1 MSQGQSKPLCDLYT
15 IHIKLKPFI
24 YLNGPLEKFS
34 QNLLRLYAYKQV
46 SMWYWKVFLWN
57 LLPSFYKDEIHV
69 KYIYI
74 CKSKCV
80 ASYLDFAF
88 LYTWAY
94 FHEYF
99 LNKACS
105 LQIENL
111 LSTNINGMT
120 TRFLITENNYERNQF
135 STNWNIPLNYFLCI
149 VR

>member
-15 IHIKLKPFI
+15 IHIKLESFL
-24 YLNGPLEKFS
+24 YLNRPLGKFS
-34 QNLLRLYAYKQV
+34 QNLLRLYAYKRV
-46 SMWYWKVFLWN
+46 SMCYWKVFLWN
-57 LLPSFYKDEIHV
+57 LLPSFYKREIHV

-88 LYTWAY
+88 LYTWAQ

-111 LSTNINGMT
+111 LSPNINGMT
-120 TRFLITENNYERNQF
+120 TRFLITEDNYERNKV
-135 STNWNIPLNYFLCI
+135 SSKWNIL
-149 VR
+149 